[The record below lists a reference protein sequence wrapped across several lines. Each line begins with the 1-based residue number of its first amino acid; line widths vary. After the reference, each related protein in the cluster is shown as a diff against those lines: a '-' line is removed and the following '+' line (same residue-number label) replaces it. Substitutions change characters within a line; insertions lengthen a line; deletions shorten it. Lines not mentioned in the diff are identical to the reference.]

1 MDTLK
6 DVQALQGAYE
16 TGRPPWAIWQAPEPA

>member
-6 DVQALQGAYE
+6 DVQALQAAFDS
-16 TGRPPWAIWQAPEPA
+16 GRAPWAPWQTSAED

>member
-6 DVQALQGAYE
+6 DVQALQNAFDR
-16 TGRPPWAIWQAPEPA
+16 GRPPWAVWQPADPE